1 MKVRINLC
9 IKAIWRLRAIWIR
22 GLTCLCVGLGI
33 YSMDHA
39 RNYDARLRLR
49 GPVLKENPV
58 TLILISPAEWSRL
71 SRDDNNLVRPMKE
84 ISSFTDGY
92 FWHEETWL
100 LLLKQILLSNPKV
113 VGVSLF
119 FSRPSDDEVQALNEN
134 ENETADPSRLA
145 IFRDK
150 RVFWASRLESDGRV
164 AKSRFASSY
173 SRNSG
178 LVALAADADGIV
190 RRLPPAIA
198 DSPMMPLRLAQKSA
212 SDSYV
217 PVAAEGAFINFQGP
231 EKTFPTYSLTQLMQ
245 GKVPN
250 SALRNRIV
258 VIGAI
263 DTAEHSILTPVG
275 PLPRAEVIANIAENA
290 IHENW
295 IKEASW
301 GMIALILLILL
312 VASVYVIFGY
322 PQPVALVLLV
332 ILAGLSI
339 SSSLWVFDNLNIWT
353 PILAP
358 LVQTVVTFVI
368 FQSFQLA
375 EKSQQTWEL
384 EQEKKLLMEMEAM
397 KNNFMSLVS
406 HDLKTPLAKIQAVL
420 ETRLRTSD
428 QSDITNDYSKLSAYT
443 QELHRYIQAIL
454 QASRAEAQAFKLNLQ
469 AVDIN
474 EVVSRACRECMALVK
489 ERQVQFREELE
500 PQFSVEVDPTLI
512 YEVVLNLIE
521 NAVKYTPEGGSITV
535 RTEEIDNFVV
545 VTVVDSG
552 EGIDPSE
559 QTSVWNKF
567 YRGKRHEIVTKGTGL
582 GLYLVRY
589 FVELHGGQVF
599 LESQPGKG
607 TRIGFRLPIADAAH
621 GTENEMKE

>member
-1 MKVRINLC
+1 
-9 IKAIWRLRAIWIR
+9 
-22 GLTCLCVGLGI
+22 
-33 YSMDHA
+33 
-39 RNYDARLRLR
+39 
-49 GPVLKENPV
+49 
-58 TLILISPAEWSRL
+58 
-71 SRDDNNLVRPMKE
+71 
-84 ISSFTDGY
+84 
-92 FWHEETWL
+92 
-100 LLLKQILLSNPKV
+100 
-113 VGVSLF
+113 
-119 FSRPSDDEVQALNEN
+119 
-134 ENETADPSRLA
+134 
-145 IFRDK
+145 
-150 RVFWASRLESDGRV
+150 
-164 AKSRFASSY
+164 
-173 SRNSG
+173 
-178 LVALAADADGIV
+178 
-190 RRLPPAIA
+190 
-198 DSPMMPLRLAQKSA
+198 
-212 SDSYV
+212 
-217 PVAAEGAFINFQGP
+217 
-231 EKTFPTYSLTQLMQ
+231 
-245 GKVPN
+245 
-250 SALRNRIV
+250 
-258 VIGAI
+258 
-263 DTAEHSILTPVG
+263 
-275 PLPRAEVIANIAENA
+275 
-290 IHENW
+290 
-295 IKEASW
+295 
-301 GMIALILLILL
+301 
-312 VASVYVIFGY
+312 
-322 PQPVALVLLV
+322 VLLV